1 MSSNSIVDRIPTS
14 FDTTF
19 QRYYAVEAADLR
31 RLYENAKRDQWNAS
45 QDIDWT
51 IDVDPERGIFAD
63 ELIDGHGTPT
73 ISRLELRDFQRLN
86 VEFSCWRLSQLL
98 HGEEGAMLACSQL
111 VDMVP
116 GNDAKFFQ
124 ATQVVDEARH
134 AEVLS
139 RYLLEKCGGRIYP
152 MTGNIKTLFDYILGQ
167 GKWFIKTVG
176 LQLLAETFAVSLFR
190 MLMET
195 AKDPLLREICR
206 RILADE
212 SRHMG
217 FSILSLPDEIRGLS
231 HGDLRELEDFTREA
245 LILVMTGQFPRE
257 AYETIGM
264 NAADIEAVRQ
274 ARKEIALGS
283 EYALFRKLFR
293 REMHQTVVSNMQKVG
308 LLNERTSAFM
318 REMGINTSLA
328 AAACDGHRPEPAS
341 RPEIRDRLACAIGFA
356 SGLRGRGGLAYQVR
370 RPRLSVD
377 RAVNAVRALP
387 RARGPL
393 DGNRKRRRQSWR
405 RRDELGFARA
415 G

>member
-1 MSSNSIVDRIPTS
+1 MPSKSIAHVIPTS
-14 FDTTF
+14 YDTTF

-45 QDIDWT
+45 SDIDWT
-51 IDVDPERGIFAD
+51 IEVDPARGIFAD

-73 ISRLELRDFQRLN
+73 LDRLEPSEFQRLN
-86 VEFSCWRLSQLL
+86 TEFSCWRLSQLL

-139 RYLLEKCGGRIYP
+139 RYLLEKCDGKIYP

-195 AKDPLLREICR
+195 AKDPLLRNICK

-217 FSILSLPDEIRGLS
+217 FSILSLPDEIRGLNA
-231 HGDLRELEDFTREA
+231 GDLHELEDFTREA

-257 AYETIGM
+257 AYETFGM
-264 NAADIEAVRQ
+264 NAADIEAVRH

-328 AAACDGHRPEPAS
+328 AAA
-341 RPEIRDRLACAIGFA
+341 
-356 SGLRGRGGLAYQVR
+356 
-370 RPRLSVD
+370 
-377 RAVNAVRALP
+377 
-387 RARGPL
+387 
-393 DGNRKRRRQSWR
+393 
-405 RRDELGFARA
+405 
-415 G
+415 

>member
-1 MSSNSIVDRIPTS
+1 MPSNSIAHRISTS

-19 QRYYAVEAADLR
+19 QRYYAVEAPDLR

-45 QDIDWT
+45 TDVDWT
-51 IDVDPERGIFAD
+51 TNVDLERGIFAD
-63 ELIDGHGTPT
+63 ELVDGHGTPT
-73 ISRLELRDFQRLN
+73 LDRLDPREFQRLN

-111 VDMVP
+111 VD
-116 GNDAKFFQ
+116 
-124 ATQVVDEARH
+124 EARH

-139 RYLLEKCGGRIYP
+139 RYLLEKCDGKIYP
-152 MTGNIKTLFDYILGQ
+152 MTGNIKTLFDYILGN

-195 AKDPLLREICR
+195 AKDPLLRNICK

-217 FSILSLPDEIRGLS
+217 FSILSLPDEIRGLNA
-231 HGDLRELEDFTREA
+231 GDLHELEDFTREA

-257 AYETIGM
+257 AYQTFGM
-264 NAADIEAVRQ
+264 NAADIEAVRH

-308 LLNERTSAFM
+308 LLNERPSAFM

-328 AAACDGHRPEPAS
+328 AAA
-341 RPEIRDRLACAIGFA
+341 
-356 SGLRGRGGLAYQVR
+356 
-370 RPRLSVD
+370 
-377 RAVNAVRALP
+377 
-387 RARGPL
+387 
-393 DGNRKRRRQSWR
+393 
-405 RRDELGFARA
+405 
-415 G
+415 